1 MLPRLAHPESIFCAM
16 ADSASVYKGIVL
28 AGGSGS
34 RLYPITIGVSKQL
47 LPVYDKPMIYYP
59 LSVLM
64 QAGIRDV
71 LVIVNPEYQNQF
83 RRLLGDGSRFGLNL
97 SYAVQDEPRGLADAF
112 RVGREFIGHSPVA
125 LVLGD
130 NIFFGE
136 GLTQKLEAAVSRRQ
150 GATIFAAKVK
160 DPQAYG
166 VIGFDAAGR
175 VDSITEKPSQPASS
189 YAVTG
194 LYFYDNSVVDLAR
207 DLQPSPRGEL
217 EITDLNRL
225 YLQQNALHVEVM
237 GRGFAWLDTGTYDTL
252 LAAQQFVATIE
263 QRQGCKIGC
272 LEEIAFQKGWLD
284 LPGLKAAI
292 ARFSKTNYGDYL
304 RELVHP

>member
-1 MLPRLAHPESIFCAM
+1 MTASS
-16 ADSASVYKGIVL
+16 SAYKGIVL

-64 QAGIRDV
+64 QAGIRDI

-97 SYAVQDEPRGLADAF
+97 AYAVQETPCGLADAF
-112 RVGREFIGHSPVA
+112 RVGRDFIGQHPVA

-136 GLTQKLEAAVSRRQ
+136 GLTGKLEAAIARRQ

-160 DPQAYG
+160 EPQAYG

-175 VDSITEKPSQPASS
+175 VNSIIEKPEKPASP

-194 LYFYDNSVVDLAR
+194 LYFYDNTVVDIAR
-207 DLQPSPRGEL
+207 DLKPSARGEL
-217 EITDLNRL
+217 EITDVNRC
-225 YLQQNALHVEVM
+225 YLEQNALHVEVM
-237 GRGFAWLDTGTYDTL
+237 GRGFAWFDTGTYDTL

-272 LEEIAFQKGWLD
+272 LEEIAFHKGWLD
-284 LPGLKAAI
+284 TAGLEAAI

-304 RELVHP
+304 RELLHQ